1 MLAEGSL
8 LQGRYEVRGQ
18 LGQGGMGVVYLA
30 TDRRLADLAVAVKQ
44 IDASQ
49 VAPKD
54 RQWTIEAFR
63 QEAQLLARLNHP
75 GIARVMDYF
84 SEGDYSYL
92 IMDYVPG
99 ETLEAALAQA
109 PHGFDE
115 RQALVWAGQLAMILD
130 HLHAQN
136 PPIVFRD
143 LKPGNVMVQ
152 PDGALRLID
161 FGIARLFKPG
171 QTQDTVFMGTPG
183 YAAPEQ
189 YGRGQSDARS
199 DVYTLGVVVHQLLT
213 GYDPMKTPMRLPPVR
228 QLRPDLSAQ
237 TEAAVAQAL
246 QLNPDRRYASTIAF
260 ARALGAPVSQPLPG
274 VPVGYVTDPM
284 PSAVPERGPA
294 EDRAGLPGWV
304 KAALAVLLLA
314 LLLLAGWWLFRDRLG
329 GGATAGAGNEAPTA
343 LVTQIVTPTPQEG
356 AVVAGATVADTGVV
370 ESTPPPDKTP
380 TPGAD
385 DGAALAARET
395 ELAATVA
402 AINLRETEVALAVT
416 QTAVSAGVQQ
426 ATTATAATATA
437 AVATE
442 AAEQMAMIMTRAIWD
457 AQTATA
463 EARPVACAA
472 APRSAFASLW
482 NQDQLGCALNG
493 GNGNLWMAMQ
503 TFDGGVMFWRED
515 TDRVHVLYNS
525 GGWERHSD
533 NWQEGDAEFSCGTQE
548 SPPTPKR
555 GFGKVWCSFDSV
567 RNGLGNARDAEW
579 GAAGAAQDFE
589 NGMIV
594 LAPNGRTYV
603 LYTDNGTWR

>member
-8 LQGRYEVRGQ
+8 LQDRYEIRGQ

-115 RQALVWAGQLAMILD
+115 RQALAWAGQLAVILD

-228 QLRPDLSAQ
+228 QLRPDLSVQ

-284 PSAVPERGPA
+284 PSAVPARGPA

-356 AVVAGATVADTGVV
+356 TVVADATVADTGVA
-370 ESTPPPDKTP
+370 ESTPPDKTP
-380 TPGAD
+380 TPEAA

-437 AVATE
+437 AVATK

-482 NQDQLGCALNG
+482 NQDRLGCALNG

-515 TDRVHVLYNS
+515 TDRVHILYNS

>member
-1 MLAEGSL
+1 MLAMGSL
-8 LQGRYEVRGQ
+8 LQGRYEIRGQ

-30 TDRRLADLAVAVKQ
+30 TDQRLADLAVAVKQ

-54 RQWTIEAFR
+54 RQWTIDAFR

-92 IMDYVPG
+92 IMDYVRG
-99 ETLEAALAQA
+99 ETLESALARA

-115 RQALVWAGQLAMILD
+115 RQALAWAGQLAVILD
-130 HLHAQN
+130 YLHAQN

-143 LKPGNVMVQ
+143 LKPGNIMVQ
-152 PDGALRLID
+152 PDGTLQLID

-171 QTQDTVFMGTPG
+171 QTQDTAFMGTPG

-213 GYDPMKTPMRLPPVR
+213 GYDPTQTPMHLPPVR

-246 QLNPDRRYASTIAF
+246 QLYPDRRYASTLAF

-274 VPVGYVTDPM
+274 LAQVADADAQAAPPL
-284 PSAVPERGPA
+284 RGPA

-314 LLLLAGWWLFRDRLG
+314 LLALAGWWLVRDRLG
-329 GGATAGAGNEAPTA
+329 DGATAGADNEAPTA

-356 AVVAGATVADTGVV
+356 AVVADATVAATDVA
-370 ESTPPPDKTP
+370 ESTPLPDKTA
-380 TPGAD
+380 TVQAD
-385 DGAALAARET
+385 AGAALAARET

-416 QTAVSAGVQQ
+416 ETAVG
-426 ATTATAATATA
+426 TAMQLAAAATATESA
-437 AVATE
+437 D
-442 AAEQMAMIMTRAIWD
+442 QMAMIMTRALWD

-463 EARPVACAA
+463 EARPVACAVG
-472 APRSAFASLW
+472 PRSGFASLW
-482 NQDQLGCALNG
+482 SQDRLGCALNG

-515 TDRVHVLYNS
+515 TDKVHVLYNA

-533 NWQEGDAEFSCGTQE
+533 NWQEGDAEFSCGTQT
-548 SPPTPKR
+548 SPPTPLR
-555 GFGKVWCSFDSV
+555 GFGKVWCSLDAV

-603 LYTDNGTWR
+603 LYEDNGTWR